1 MIGLFATL
9 LGARAFAGVDWL
21 VVVAQPDARHAG
33 SGAVVLA
40 YQGDGA
46 IDIAG
51 FDLVGPVRWAG
62 APPAGVTLRANGK
75 VSVDLVWTEPGP
87 VPVELIVRTKLG
99 NLVVRPEKAMGKQP
113 APAVAAPVAAPA
125 GDVPQA
131 AGVVAPEPAV
141 TGVAVVVGGME
152 EVAVHEEVNR
162 HKPELA
168 ACYAPDLAAD
178 PLLAGIVTTRFS
190 IGADGAVTS
199 AAIKATTF
207 PDGSVEACVAS
218 TFARMNFPAP
228 KGGGN
233 VVVTYPLAFNPG

>member
-1 MIGLFATL
+1 MIGLLAAWLTSPAL
-9 LGARAFAGVDWL
+9 AGVDWL

-40 YQGDGA
+40 YQGDGTM
-46 IDIAG
+46 DITG

-62 APPAGVTLRANGK
+62 APPPGVTLKANGK
-75 VSVDLVWTEPGP
+75 VAVDLVWAEPGP
-87 VPVELIVRTKLG
+87 VPVELIVRTKGG

-113 APAVAAPVAAPA
+113 PAADVTPVAAAAIASPAVA
-125 GDVPQA
+125 G
-131 AGVVAPEPAV
+131 PEPAV
-141 TGVAVVVGGME
+141 SGSAVVVGGMD
-152 EVAVHEEVNR
+152 EVDVHAEVNR

-168 ACYAPDLAAD
+168 SCYGPGLAAD

-199 AAIKATTF
+199 SAVKATTF
-207 PDGSVEACVAS
+207 PHGSVESCVAS
-218 TFARMNFPAP
+218 TFAGMHFPAP

-233 VVVTYPLAFNPG
+233 VVVTYPLMFNPG